1 MCGMD
6 GALAIGVAGVV
17 LIGLLVAALV
27 RERERRHLL
36 EQRLRASTARGQAL
50 VRLAKLTAG
59 DLRGPA
65 LGMLGHAEHLPAPLK
80 TSLAALCRFLL
91 DLAEALLDQTE
102 EAGTARTLREEV
114 VTLGPMLDFVV
125 TQVAAQLGPGRR
137 AWRLEPG
144 LGRVTLMA
152 DRRALHQVLLRVL
165 TGAALATGDGDLID
179 ISAAAEAESW
189 TLRVEDEG
197 NGLAVARADGTGLET
212 RGVGVGLALARSLMQ
227 AHGGAL
233 ALDSTAQ
240 VGTRVSLCF
249 PTARVVAGGV
259 GQSVVA

>member
-1 MCGMD
+1 MCGMG
-6 GALAIGVAGVV
+6 GALAIGIAGVG
-17 LIGLLVAALV
+17 LIGLLVAVLV
-27 RERERRHLL
+27 RERMRGRLL
-36 EQRLRASTARGQAL
+36 QQRLQASTARGQAL

-65 LGMLGHAEHLPAPLK
+65 LSLLGHAEHLPAPLK
-80 TSLAALCRFLL
+80 TSLAGLCRLLL

-102 EAGTARTLREEV
+102 EPGATRTLREEAV
-114 VTLGPMLDFVV
+114 SLGPLLDFVMA
-125 TQVAAQLGPGRR
+125 QVASQLGPGRR

-144 LGRVTLMA
+144 LGRVTLLA

-179 ISAAAEAESW
+179 ISGVAEGGGW

-197 NGLAVARADGTGLET
+197 NGLAVARVDSSGLET
-212 RGVGVGLALARSLMQ
+212 RGVGLGLALARSLMQ

-240 VGTRVSLCF
+240 VGTRVSLRF
-249 PTARVVAGGV
+249 PPARVVAGAAG
-259 GQSVVA
+259 